1 MLMLLVLGALSA
13 PVTDVTVYSDRARV
27 VRTAN
32 VTLAGAQALELP
44 LLPQSTDVSSV
55 RLEANGADVKRVD
68 LSWLSEDQLPT
79 DEAKKTLDA
88 LQAVDD
94 QLALTNGE
102 LNAVNGQ
109 VRSLESLT
117 PTLPPEDALKPAAK
131 LSSQGWDKTVAFVAD
146 QLTRLHTRAEALGLK
161 RDDLNDQRQQ
171 LAEKARLLAAVRV
184 RQGWKVT
191 AQVSGNGPAKLLLS
205 YMVQRAR
212 WYPLYDLTLDPETS
226 RVSVAFSGLVS
237 QESGED
243 WSEAALVLS
252 TAIPATA
259 TTVPKLFTWK
269 IGEKERFIPTPT
281 PMVDVPK
288 PAPPTPSPLRKFDEV
303 AWLRTRL
310 TMVANAAPA
319 AVTSSLEEKKA
330 EVKIQ
335 QERLRYRGKSDRDG
349 DGILDSVDKE
359 PEETVSGYAMNQPKM
374 EPPREPAPPPP
385 PPPAAARP
393 SADYSRV
400 MKEEVAEVEVTSN
413 RRRGES
419 AAYVP
424 TSPFSLSPPPAYVRP
439 QLASNLPA
447 MAAGGYDLAYTSLQ
461 KESVATGKGARR
473 VALFAESWPVTVER
487 KLYPALFPEAFLVAE
502 LKSPASQ
509 PMPAGVAALFV
520 GADPA
525 GTAQLKLVSPGE
537 SFTLPLGIDRALRP
551 KRNVKVTE
559 SEEGV
564 FSKTEVTRYDV
575 TIEIANP
582 YKSAVAVRVLDQY
595 PLTDNKD
602 VEIILG
608 DQSPKAS
615 VDKLNAALEW
625 RMPLPASK
633 TTTLSYS
640 YTLKKPKGWKMQQW
654 EVSR

>member
-1 MLMLLVLGALSA
+1 MLMFLVLGALSA

-27 VRTAN
+27 VRSAN
-32 VTLAGAQALELP
+32 VTLSGAQALELP

-55 RLEANGADVKRVD
+55 RLEATGADVKRVD

-102 LNAVNGQ
+102 LAAVTGQ

-146 QLTRLHTRAEALGLK
+146 QLTKLHARAETLGSK

-184 RQGWKVT
+184 RQGWKVV
-191 AQVSGNGPAKLLLS
+191 AQVSGNGPAKLSLS

-226 RVSVAFSGLVS
+226 KVSVAFSGLVS

-330 EVKIQ
+330 ELKIQ
-335 QERLRYRGKSDRDG
+335 QERIRYRGAKDRDG
-349 DGILDSVDKE
+349 DGIVDSVDKAPE
-359 PEETVSGYAMNQPKM
+359 PEESSGYAMNQPKM
-374 EPPREPAPPPP
+374 EPPAPPPP
-385 PPPAAARP
+385 PPPAAAQPAP
-393 SADYSRV
+393 SRAYLA
-400 MKEEVAEVEVTSN
+400 KEEVADVEVTSTRS
-413 RRRGES
+413 RRES
-419 AAYVP
+419 APQVP

-461 KESVATGKGARR
+461 KESIATGKGARR

-564 FSKTEVTRYDV
+564 FSKTEVTRYEV

-582 YKSAVAVRVLDQY
+582 YKSPVAVRVLDQY

-602 VEIILG
+602 VEILLG
-608 DQSPKAS
+608 DQTPKAT

-633 TTTLSYS
+633 TTVISFS